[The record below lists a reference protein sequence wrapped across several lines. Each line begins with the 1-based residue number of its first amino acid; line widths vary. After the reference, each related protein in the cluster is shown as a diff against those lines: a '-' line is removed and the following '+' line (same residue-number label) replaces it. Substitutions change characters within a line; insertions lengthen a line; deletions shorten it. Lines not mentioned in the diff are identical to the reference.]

1 MTDEVAP
8 EDDASGRNARDR
20 LQSALPSSPREWA
33 HFLGFVALI
42 AIVIPF
48 LIFAVPQLVGA
59 EQSYVV
65 LSGSMEPAISPGDVI
80 IVNEV
85 PASAIAVGDVITF
98 GDEQSAPPTTHRV
111 VDIEQTNDGVV
122 FETKGDANENVDI
135 RTVAPADLRGK
146 VMTLPV
152 AIPGNGHSLFVI
164 PAIGY
169 VSQFIDTPLG
179 FLLLVGVPLFLLS
192 ITEFRAFA
200 RSDSA
205 DPAQETAPPIEQE
218 RTAADAEAESVIVI
232 TQTVLSVGLAAFAL
246 TAGFAAQN
254 AIESRSALAA
264 TVAVGAGVGALLL
277 LTILVNGDQAP
288 VTEPAAQLPDDGPG
302 RETVVVG
309 HIPESLLEQPQ
320 ENGETVTDLVARA
333 DDQGD
338 CVIYDPDREQYVL
351 FGGEDVHIASPEA
364 LVEPEHPESSTEQP
378 ATEAPDHEVTS

>member
-1 MTDEVAP
+1 MTGDTP
-8 EDDASGRNARDR
+8 EDESSSGQPFSDR
-20 LQSALPSSPREWA
+20 VRSALPSSPREWA
-33 HFLGFVALI
+33 HFLGFIALI

-98 GDEQSAPPTTHRV
+98 GDGQAAPPTTHRV
-111 VDIEQTNDGVV
+111 VDIQQTNDGLV

-152 AIPGNGHSLFVI
+152 AIPGNGHTLFVI

-179 FLLLVGVPLFLLS
+179 FLLFVGVPLFLLS
-192 ITEFRAFA
+192 ITEFRAFI
-200 RSDSA
+200 RSDSSEPTA
-205 DPAQETAPPIEQE
+205 EATPPAEQE
-218 RTAADAEAESVIVI
+218 RTEPDTEGESAFVL
-232 TQTVLSVGLAAFAL
+232 TQTVLSVGLAAMAL

-254 AIESRSALAA
+254 AIETRSALAA
-264 TVAVGAGVGALLL
+264 TVAAGAGVGAVLL

-288 VTEPAAQLPDDGPG
+288 VVEPAAQLPDDGPG
-302 RETVVVG
+302 QETVVVG
-309 HIPESLLEQPQ
+309 HIPEPLLERPQ
-320 ENGETVTDLVARA
+320 ANGETAADLVDRA
-333 DDQGD
+333 EDQGD

-351 FGGEDVHIASPEA
+351 FDGERVHMASM
-364 LVEPEHPESSTEQP
+364 EPHPETEPSEGPPERP
-378 ATEAPDHEVTS
+378 ATETPDHEVTS

>member
-1 MTDEVAP
+1 MTAAER
-8 EDDASGRNARDR
+8 EDPGQEPGVSEQVR
-20 LQSALPSSPREWA
+20 SALPDSPREWA
-33 HFLGFVALI
+33 HLIGFVALI
-42 AIVIPF
+42 AIVLPF

-85 PASAIAVGDVITF
+85 PASAIAVGDVITY
-98 GDEQSAPPTTHRV
+98 GDGQAAPPTTHRV
-111 VDIEQTNDGVV
+111 VGVEQTNDGVV

-135 RTVAPADLRGK
+135 RTVEPADLRGR

-152 AIPGNGHSLFVI
+152 AIPGNGHKLFVI

-192 ITEFRAFA
+192 ISEFRAFA
-200 RSDSA
+200 SA
-205 DPAQETAPPIEQE
+205 DSTDTQADAAPPVEQE
-218 RTAADAEAESVIVI
+218 PTEADPEAESVFVL
-232 TQTVLSVGLAAFAL
+232 TQTVLSVALAGFAL
-246 TAGFAAQN
+246 LAGFAAQN

-264 TVAVGAGVGALLL
+264 TVAAGAGVGALLL
-277 LTILVNGDQAP
+277 LTILVNGDEATTADP
-288 VTEPAAQLPDDGPG
+288 VEQLPSDGPG

-309 HIPESLLEQPQ
+309 HIPEPLLERPQ
-320 ENGETVTDLVARA
+320 ANGETAADLVARA
-333 DDQGD
+333 TEQGE

-351 FGGEDVHIASPEA
+351 FTGEQVHTATPASQS
-364 LVEPEHPESSTEQP
+364 EPAARGATPDQP
-378 ATEAPDHEVTS
+378 ATDAPDHEVSS